1 MHSTRSSALVLFA
14 LVFATRIANAEE
26 AKKNG
31 HAVTVSASGLTTIMT
46 TSRGDTSGTI
56 SEKNGGNAI
65 AGRIAYR
72 SPYIAGVF
80 ADIGYFPIYR
90 RDRQIDLGSAGGLG
104 TTRASLSSESLAL
117 GLSADFWRLRASAAL
132 AWNQVDVTSTTL
144 GRTSTASETDLG
156 YMVSL
161 AAYPVRWN
169 RIETGVEARAL
180 FITEAQVT
188 IFCFGLTLGGDAL
201 SW

>member
-1 MHSTRSSALVLFA
+1 MLFFTALA
-14 LVFATRIANAEE
+14 LCTHASRADDS
-26 AKKNG
+26 KKKG

-65 AGRIAYR
+65 AGRIGYR
-72 SPYIAGVF
+72 SPWVAGVF
-80 ADIGYFPIYR
+80 ADVGYFPIYR
-90 RDRQIDLGSAGGLG
+90 RDRQVDLGNAGGLA
-104 TTRASLSSESLAL
+104 TTRASLSSTSLAF
-117 GLSADFWRLRASAAL
+117 GLSADLWRFRASAAL
-132 AWNQVDVTSTTL
+132 AWNQVDVTSMTL
-144 GRTSTASETDLG
+144 GQTSHASETDLG
-156 YMVSL
+156 YMVAL
-161 AAYPVRWN
+161 AAYPVRYH

-188 IFCFGLTLGGDAL
+188 VFCFGLTLGGDAL